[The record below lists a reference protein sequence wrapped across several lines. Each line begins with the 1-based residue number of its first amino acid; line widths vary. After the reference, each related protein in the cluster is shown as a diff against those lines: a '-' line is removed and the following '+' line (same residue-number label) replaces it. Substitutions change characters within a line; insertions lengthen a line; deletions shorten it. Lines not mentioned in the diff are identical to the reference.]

1 MAPLLHFLRHS
12 QAWVRLVRR
21 DGLDLT
27 ACCAV
32 GADALGCSHIQRIII
47 IIIDLVRHQPPTR
60 AVLLQ
65 ELVAS
70 NHPRA
75 AAAATTSIGVPIR
88 ILACRPAPAV
98 HACTVVV
105 VVVLPLPLRLLLAL
119 AMVAAG

>member
-75 AAAATTSIGVPIR
+75 AATTSIGVPIR

-98 HACTVVV
+98 DACAVVV
-105 VVVLPLPLRLLLAL
+105 VVVLPLPLPLRLLLAL